1 MTVSRFDRAIL
12 KPLTEISD
20 DGFLRAQAIV
30 TRCGIFQYANPDGS
44 TRNELR
50 HPDDVFD
57 EKSIASMKMLPV
69 TNGHPNEKLVRP
81 ENSKRLSVGYTGELI
96 DTDGHHVLA
105 NFVVTDQ
112 QAIEEVFKNGKNQL
126 SLGYQAD
133 LIDEDGIWK
142 GEKYTSR
149 QKNIRYNHLALV
161 TSARAGE
168 MAKIALD
175 SNDAFEIETVNEE
188 ISTVA
193 KRTIQIDGASVEVDQ
208 IIADSFDKLQADLKS
223 LKEEKHIISDAMS
236 DMKKK
241 LSKTE
246 GERDSYKEKSEEER
260 EDEEG
265 EEEDREDEDSDWE
278 KEDVGSGEK
287 MRDKKDRKDK
297 KGRKDKKTKNDGFSA
312 LVKERVKLIEQAS
325 KIVDS
330 DTAESFHDLENVEI
344 MKSVIGFKSKNVNL
358 DSRDD
363 SYIKARYDILIESQA
378 SKVNTSSVRQNVKN
392 DGYSDKLTLKESV
405 EKARLD
411 SMESMKN
418 AWKQ

>member
-1 MTVSRFDRAIL
+1 
-12 KPLTEISD
+12 
-20 DGFLRAQAIV
+20 
-30 TRCGIFQYANPDGS
+30 
-44 TRNELR
+44 
-50 HPDDVFD
+50 
-57 EKSIASMKMLPV
+57 
-69 TNGHPNEKLVRP
+69 
-81 ENSKRLSVGYTGELI
+81 
-96 DTDGHHVLA
+96 
-105 NFVVTDQ
+105 
-112 QAIEEVFKNGKNQL
+112 
-126 SLGYQAD
+126 
-133 LIDEDGIWK
+133 
-142 GEKYTSR
+142 
-149 QKNIRYNHLALV
+149 
-161 TSARAGE
+161 
-168 MAKIALD
+168 
-175 SNDAFEIETVNEE
+175 
-188 ISTVA
+188 
-193 KRTIQIDGASVEVDQ
+193 
-208 IIADSFDKLQADLKS
+208 
-223 LKEEKHIISDAMS
+223 
-236 DMKKK
+236 MKKK

-411 SMESMKN
+411 SIESMKH